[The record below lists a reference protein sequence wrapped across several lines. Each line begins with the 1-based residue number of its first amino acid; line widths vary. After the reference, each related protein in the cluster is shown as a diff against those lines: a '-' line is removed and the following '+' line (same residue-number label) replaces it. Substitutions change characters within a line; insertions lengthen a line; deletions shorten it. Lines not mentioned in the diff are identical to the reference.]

1 MAAKGEKRSP
11 TSHRTPTQESK
22 HWQDYGKKHKAANRK
37 RKAARRTLEK
47 SGKVTKGDGKEVDH
61 KKPLRKSGTNARKN
75 LAVTSAAK
83 NRAHGSPAGG
93 RATRKTVARKVRH
106 S

>member
-1 MAAKGEKRSP
+1 MAARGEKRSP

-61 KKPLRKSGTNARKN
+61 KDGNPKNNARSN
-75 LAVTSAAK
+75 LRVRSAAK

-93 RATRKTVARKVRH
+93 RATRKTVARKARRP
-106 S
+106 